1 MSYLSSSPWRSYPP
15 RGCKQFKI
23 SNTAAP
29 AHAEQNTWPWDTWT
43 HPPLISADQPGPHV
57 RVHRGDSKYNCS
69 AAPAPGLP
77 PRFCSG
83 CLRVEQPGWPLLFA
97 CWSCRDTYYCNGEC
111 QLRAWNEKGTWHST
125 RRLPRQLQ
133 SCFIISTLLGAALT
147 MTPSMS
153 LAGAQIGIPHCVC
166 LESCSRA
173 SSSAH
178 YLVRRSQ

>member
-1 MSYLSSSPWRSYPP
+1 MYAESSEFSNSSSGIIQGDTFTPPHLRAHQAPGFQNLSYLSSSPWQSYPP

-57 RVHRGDSKYNCS
+57 RVHRGDSKTNCP
-69 AAPAPGLP
+69 AAPAPSLP

-111 QLRAWNEKGTWHST
+111 QLRAWNEKGTCCG
-125 RRLPRQLQ
+125 PARQYGWTGNPTI
-133 SCFIISTLLGAALT
+133 FT
-147 MTPSMS
+147 
-153 LAGAQIGIPHCVC
+153 
-166 LESCSRA
+166 
-173 SSSAH
+173 
-178 YLVRRSQ
+178 